1 MAGAERLYTAEL
13 LQLAVRLADYPA
25 DSSLPFQGTARS
37 PSCGSTISMGLA
49 LDDAHAIVSVGMK
62 VHACAVGQAAAAI
75 FADGSPGKDR
85 ESVASA
91 RLALERWLSGEGALP
106 DWPGISTIEA
116 VRAYPGRHGA
126 LLLPW
131 KAAEQALSNLDR
143 NG

>member
-1 MAGAERLYTAEL
+1 MTGADRLYTPEL

-25 DSSLPFQGTARS
+25 DSSLPFQGAARS
-37 PSCGSTISMGLA
+37 PSCGSTIAMGLS
-49 LDDAHAIVSVGMK
+49 LDDTQAIVAIGMK

-75 FADGSPGKDR
+75 FADASPGQDR
-85 ESVASA
+85 DSVSA
-91 RLALERWLSGEGALP
+91 ARQALERWLAGEGALP
-106 DWPGISTIEA
+106 DWPGIAAIEA

-131 KAAEQALSNLDR
+131 KAAEQALSNADR